1 MNGIYEP
8 SSMAH
13 YNKLLDELLIDL
25 HEWTDYKFNILKKE
39 LDVKMDMRKQI
50 RNYRELGIMPIN
62 ASIPV
67 FFKSEIKYMNG
78 NITEFHKDGSFT
90 FQIKS

>member
-1 MNGIYEP
+1 MQTPEP
-8 SSMAH
+8 GSMAH

-67 FFKSEIKYMNG
+67 FFKSKIKYMNG